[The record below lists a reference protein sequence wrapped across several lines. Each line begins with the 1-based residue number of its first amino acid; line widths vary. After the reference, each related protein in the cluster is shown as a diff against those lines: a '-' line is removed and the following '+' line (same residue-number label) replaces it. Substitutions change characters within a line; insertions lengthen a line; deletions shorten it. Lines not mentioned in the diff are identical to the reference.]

1 MQISWIDDADIAGL
15 IRELAPESVE
25 GQAASAP
32 GLPAEKPAVGT
43 CSDSAAPAA
52 SAPEP
57 ESQASALSQSMR
69 ERLQAIRERALRSGA
84 LGSTGYT
91 QPAPAASQP
100 APTDSLQP
108 LRDFVL
114 RHRHSHGGL
123 LLADER
129 GSVLG
134 GADHQALGV
143 IHELQSWIASNK
155 VGAFFADADQTLL
168 RRQSIC
174 GKHLL
179 AMACPSRRGLYYIS
193 LYGDQAPLPEH
204 LPALRAELLNLLE
217 G

>member
-1 MQISWIDDADIAGL
+1 MQISWID
-15 IRELAPESVE
+15 
-25 GQAASAP
+25 ASAP

-43 CSDSAAPAA
+43 RSDSAAPAA

-168 RRQSIC
+168 RR
-174 GKHLL
+174 
-179 AMACPSRRGLYYIS
+179 GLYYIS